1 MNNIS
6 NKKLILH
13 GHFYQPPREN
23 PFTGIIPKQHSA
35 SPFINWNE
43 KILHECYASNTSSRY
58 LDKFGK
64 IISLINNFEYIS
76 FNFGPTLL
84 SWIETN
90 HKDVHQKILDADKA
104 SLKRLGHGNAIAQ
117 AFNHTILPLDNLDD
131 ARLQI
136 KWGIED
142 FKYRFNR
149 MPEGMWLPEAAIN
162 EKIIDILVEEGI
174 SFIILS
180 PWQCKAI
187 EDENNNIIELNNNPA
202 PYDTCF
208 YIYGEKGKKINA
220 FFYNPQ
226 LAEGISFGHLLRDA
240 DNLYNVIKNISNKDN
255 TNFIHTATD
264 GEIYGHHEP
273 FGDMALAALVR
284 KVLERNEFEF
294 TNYATFLEENPPTK
308 RAILHSG
315 EDHKGTSWS
324 CFHGVSRWYKDCG
337 CHTGGEPNWNQK
349 WRLPLRIAFNNN
361 ANRLKE
367 IYNKRILEIFDSK
380 LDPFKLLMDY
390 SVVVCGSIKME
401 QFIDNLVASYNE
413 AKGFETEIASLL
425 VGIKN
430 THFSFT
436 SCGWFFNDLAG
447 VEPVQNIKYA
457 LYSINLFQKYSKES
471 LLTPFLKD
479 LKLAKCNNKS
489 DGDGMTIAQKSL
501 NLLPG
506 EVEASLF
513 FILNR
518 LIAKIE
524 LYENSY
530 GRFLLTKYIIVEENI
545 KFEIFDSFSLRE
557 FKGEAIF
564 DENSG
569 DTGFELYLT
578 LLDKLTKSTNHYTIN
593 NKDVNERIVDLTYNW
608 IERSLSVVDDLELKQ
623 IAKNI
628 DNYSMI
634 SKGSKFVPNDAIF
647 IENIGTCL
655 RALRSLFI
663 TPNTLTWES
672 KKQSI
677 SHLIDFIM
685 IQGRKKEKDTV
696 KSIFNDE
703 AKSIA
708 YRIEEDGLHNNLI
721 EYTIDFLTMA
731 HEEKLNLEMK
741 SLQNIVYN
749 YIDKDLDKLNIDTL
763 LFTKMKE
770 LLNFAI

>member
-23 PFTGIIPKQHSA
+23 PFTGIIPKQPSA

-58 LDKFGK
+58 LDKYGK

-90 HKDVHQKILDADKA
+90 HKDVHQKIIDADKA

-117 AFNHTILPLDNLDD
+117 GFNHTILPLDNLDD

-149 MPEGMWLPEAAIN
+149 MPEGMWLPEAAVN

-174 SFIILS
+174 NFIILS

-187 EDENNNIIELNNNPA
+187 EDENKNIIELKNTPA
-202 PYDTCF
+202 PYDTSF
-208 YIYGEKGKKINA
+208 YIYGEKGNKINA

-240 DNLYNVIKNISNKDN
+240 DNLYNVIKNISDKDN

-284 KVLERNEFEF
+284 KVIERKEFEF

-308 RAILHSG
+308 RALLHSG
-315 EDHKGTSWS
+315 EDNKGTSWS

-361 ANRLKE
+361 LTKLKE
-367 IYNKRILEIFDSK
+367 IYSNRILEIFDSK
-380 LDPFKLLMDY
+380 LDPMKLLMDY
-390 SVVVCGSIKME
+390 SIVVCGSIKME

-447 VEPVQNIKYA
+447 VEPVQNIRYA

-524 LYENSY
+524 LYKNSY
-530 GRFLLTKYIIVEENI
+530 GRFLLTKYMIVEENI

-557 FKGEAIF
+557 FKGEAVF

-608 IERSLSVVDDLELKQ
+608 IERSLSVVDDIELKQ

-672 KKQSI
+672 KRQSI

-696 KSIFNDE
+696 KSIFNEE

-749 YIDKDLDKLNIDTL
+749 YIDKDLDKLNINKL

-770 LLNFAI
+770 LLNFVI

>member
-58 LDKFGK
+58 LDKYGK

-90 HKDVHQKILDADKA
+90 HKDVHQKIVDADKA
-104 SLKRLGHGNAIAQ
+104 SLRRLGHGNAIAQ
-117 AFNHTILPLDNLDD
+117 GFNHTILPLDNLDD

-149 MPEGMWLPEAAIN
+149 MPEGMWLPEAAVN

-187 EDENNNIIELNNNPA
+187 EDENNNIIELKNTPA
-202 PYDTCF
+202 PYDTSF
-208 YIYGEKGKKINA
+208 YIYGEKGNKINA

-240 DNLYNVIKNISNKDN
+240 DNLYNVIKNISDKDN

-284 KVLERNEFEF
+284 KVIERKEFEF

-315 EDHKGTSWS
+315 EDNKGTSWS

-361 ANRLKE
+361 STKLKE
-367 IYNKRILEIFDSK
+367 IYKNRILEIFDSK
-380 LDPFKLLMDY
+380 LDPMKLLMDY
-390 SVVVCGSIKME
+390 SLVVCGSIKME

-447 VEPVQNIKYA
+447 VEPVQNIRYA

-530 GRFLLTKYIIVEENI
+530 GRFLLTKYMIVEENI

-557 FKGEAIF
+557 FKGEAVF

-608 IERSLSVVDDLELKQ
+608 IERSLSVVDDIELKQ

-696 KSIFNDE
+696 KNIFNEE

-741 SLQNIVYN
+741 ALQNIVYS
-749 YIDKDLDKLNIDTL
+749 YIDKDLDKLNINKI
-763 LFTKMKE
+763 LFTQMKE
-770 LLNFAI
+770 LLNFVI

>member
-23 PFTGIIPKQHSA
+23 PFTGIIPKQPSA

-58 LDKFGK
+58 LDKYGK

-84 SWIETN
+84 SWIEIN
-90 HKDVHQKILDADKA
+90 HKDVHKKIIDADKA

-117 AFNHTILPLDNLDD
+117 GFNHTILPLDNLDD

-149 MPEGMWLPEAAIN
+149 MPEGMWLPEAAVN

-187 EDENNNIIELNNNPA
+187 EDENKNIIELKNTPA
-202 PYDTCF
+202 PYDTSF
-208 YIYGEKGKKINA
+208 YIYGEKGNKINA

-240 DNLYNVIKNISNKDN
+240 DNLYNVIKNISDKDN

-284 KVLERNEFEF
+284 KVIERKEFEF

-308 RAILHSG
+308 RALLHSG
-315 EDHKGTSWS
+315 EDNKGTSWS

-361 ANRLKE
+361 LTKLKE
-367 IYNKRILEIFDSK
+367 IYSNRILEIFDSK
-380 LDPFKLLMDY
+380 LDPMKLLMDY
-390 SVVVCGSIKME
+390 SIVVCGSIKME

-447 VEPVQNIKYA
+447 VEPVQNIRYA

-524 LYENSY
+524 LYKNSY
-530 GRFLLTKYIIVEENI
+530 GRFLLTKYMIVEENI

-557 FKGEAIF
+557 FKGEAVF

-608 IERSLSVVDDLELKQ
+608 IERSLSVVDDIELKQ

-672 KKQSI
+672 KRQSI

-696 KSIFNDE
+696 KSIFNEE

-749 YIDKDLDKLNIDTL
+749 YIDKDLDKLNINKL

-770 LLNFAI
+770 LLNFVI

>member
-1 MNNIS
+1 MS
-6 NKKLILH
+6 NTNKKKLILH

-43 KILHECYASNTSSRY
+43 RILHECYESNTRSRY
-58 LDKFGK
+58 LDSKGK
-64 IISLINNFEYIS
+64 IVSLLNNFEYIS

-84 SWIETN
+84 SWIESH
-90 HKDVHQKILDADKA
+90 HKDVHDKIIEADKK
-104 SLKRLGHGNAIAQ
+104 SIERLGHGNAIAQ
-117 AFNHTILPLDNLDD
+117 GFNHSILPLDSQDD

-136 KWGIED
+136 HWGIED
-142 FKYRFNR
+142 FKSRFDR
-149 MPEGMWLPEAAIN
+149 MPEGMWLPETAVN
-162 EKIIDILVEEGI
+162 ESVIDILVEEGI
-174 SFIILS
+174 KFIILS
-180 PWQCKAI
+180 PWQCQAI
-187 EDENNNIIELNNNPA
+187 EDENQKIVQLKDQPA
-202 PYDTCF
+202 PYDTPF
-208 YIYGEKGKKINA
+208 YIYGENGNKISA

-226 LAEGISFGHLLRDA
+226 LAEGISFGHLLQDA
-240 DNLYNVIKNISNKDN
+240 DNLYSVIKGISEKDN
-255 TNFIHTATD
+255 TKLIHTATD

-273 FGDMALAALVR
+273 FGDMALAALIK
-284 KVLERNEFEF
+284 KVYQRDEFEL
-294 TNYATFLEENPPTK
+294 TNYATFLEKNPPK
-308 RAILHSG
+308 RRAYLKPG
-315 EDHKGTSWS
+315 EDNKGTSWS

-337 CHTGGEPNWNQK
+337 CHTGGEPSWNQK
-349 WRLPLRIAFNNN
+349 WRLPLRIAFVNN

-367 IYNKRILEIFDSK
+367 IYNTRILEIFNSK
-380 LDPFKLLMDY
+380 VDPYQLLLDY
-390 SVVVCGSIKME
+390 SKAVCGSLDMVN
-401 QFIDNLVASYNE
+401 FIDNIVSSHSE
-413 AKGFETEIASLL
+413 AKGYETEIASLL

-447 VEPVQNIKYA
+447 VEPVQNINYA
-457 LYSINLFQKYSKES
+457 LYSINLFQKYSKKS

-479 LKLAKCNNKS
+479 LKVAKCNNKS
-489 DGDGMTIAQKSL
+489 DGDGMSLAQKSL

-506 EVEASLF
+506 EVEASLY

-524 LYENSY
+524 LFDSKY
-530 GRFLLTKYIIVEENI
+530 GRFNLTKYMIVEENI
-545 KFEIFDSFSLRE
+545 KFEIYDSVSLRK
-557 FKGEAIF
+557 FKGDAVL
-564 DENSG
+564 DEHSG
-569 DTGFELYLT
+569 ETGFELYLT
-578 LLDKLTKSTNHYTIN
+578 LTDKNSKTSNHYTIN
-593 NKDVNERIVDLTYNW
+593 NNDVNERIVDLTYKW

-623 IAKNI
+623 IARDI

-634 SKGSKFVPNDAIF
+634 SKGTKYIPTDTIF

-685 IQGRKKEKDTV
+685 IQGSKKVKDTV
-696 KSIFNDE
+696 KSIFNEE

-708 YRIEEDGLHNNLI
+708 MRIQEEGLHNNLI
-721 EYTIDFLTMA
+721 EYTINFLSMA

-741 SLQNIVYN
+741 ALQNIIYTYMN
-749 YIDKDLDKLNIDTL
+749 KDFEALNIDKDLFND
-763 LFTKMKE
+763 MKI
-770 LLNFAI
+770 LLNFA

>member
-58 LDKFGK
+58 LDKYGK

-90 HKDVHQKILDADKA
+90 HKDVHQKIIDADKA

-117 AFNHTILPLDNLDD
+117 GFNHTILPLDNLDD

-149 MPEGMWLPEAAIN
+149 MPEGMWLPEAAVN

-187 EDENNNIIELNNNPA
+187 EDENNNIIELKNTPA
-202 PYDTCF
+202 PYDTSF
-208 YIYGEKGKKINA
+208 YIYGEKGNKINA

-240 DNLYNVIKNISNKDN
+240 DNLYNVIKNISDKDN

-284 KVLERNEFEF
+284 KVIERKEFEF

-315 EDHKGTSWS
+315 EDNKGTSWS

-361 ANRLKE
+361 STKLKE
-367 IYNKRILEIFDSK
+367 IYKNRILEIFDSK
-380 LDPFKLLMDY
+380 LDPMKLLMDY
-390 SVVVCGSIKME
+390 SLVVCGSIKME

-447 VEPVQNIKYA
+447 VEPVQNIRYA

-530 GRFLLTKYIIVEENI
+530 GRFLLTKYMIVEENI

-557 FKGEAIF
+557 FKGEAVF

-578 LLDKLTKSTNHYTIN
+578 LIDKLTKSTNHYTIN

-608 IERSLSVVDDLELKQ
+608 IERSLSVVDDIELKQ

-696 KSIFNDE
+696 KNIFNEE

-741 SLQNIVYN
+741 ALQNIVYS
-749 YIDKDLDKLNIDTL
+749 YIDKDLDKLNINKI
-763 LFTKMKE
+763 LFTQMKE
-770 LLNFAI
+770 LLNFVI

>member
-770 LLNFAI
+770 LLNFTI

>member
-58 LDKFGK
+58 LDKYGK

-90 HKDVHQKILDADKA
+90 HKDVHQKIIDADKA

-117 AFNHTILPLDNLDD
+117 GFNHTILPLDNLDD

-149 MPEGMWLPEAAIN
+149 MPEGMWLPEAAVN

-187 EDENNNIIELNNNPA
+187 EDENNNIIELKNTPA
-202 PYDTCF
+202 PYDTSF
-208 YIYGEKGKKINA
+208 YIYGEKGNKINA

-240 DNLYNVIKNISNKDN
+240 DNLYNVIKNISDKDN

-284 KVLERNEFEF
+284 KVIERKEFEF

-315 EDHKGTSWS
+315 EDNKGTSWS

-361 ANRLKE
+361 STKLKE
-367 IYNKRILEIFDSK
+367 IYKNRILEIFDSK
-380 LDPFKLLMDY
+380 LDPMKLLMDY
-390 SVVVCGSIKME
+390 SLVVCGSIKME

-447 VEPVQNIKYA
+447 VEPVQNIRYA

-530 GRFLLTKYIIVEENI
+530 GRFLLTKYMIVEENI

-557 FKGEAIF
+557 FKGEAVF

-608 IERSLSVVDDLELKQ
+608 IERSLSVVDDIELKQ

-696 KSIFNDE
+696 KNIFNEE

-741 SLQNIVYN
+741 ALQNIVYS
-749 YIDKDLDKLNIDTL
+749 YIDKDLDKLNINKI
-763 LFTKMKE
+763 LFTQMKE
-770 LLNFAI
+770 LLNFVI

>member
-58 LDKFGK
+58 LDKYGK

-90 HKDVHQKILDADKA
+90 HKDVHQKIVDADKA

-117 AFNHTILPLDNLDD
+117 GFNHTILPLDNLDD

-149 MPEGMWLPEAAIN
+149 MPEGMWLPEAAVN

-187 EDENNNIIELNNNPA
+187 EDENNNIIELKNTPA
-202 PYDTCF
+202 PYDTSF
-208 YIYGEKGKKINA
+208 YIYGEKGNKINA

-240 DNLYNVIKNISNKDN
+240 DNLYNVIKNISDKDN

-284 KVLERNEFEF
+284 KVIERKEFEF

-315 EDHKGTSWS
+315 EDNKGTSWS

-361 ANRLKE
+361 STKLKE
-367 IYNKRILEIFDSK
+367 IYKNRILEIFDSK
-380 LDPFKLLMDY
+380 LDPMKLLMDY
-390 SVVVCGSIKME
+390 SLVVCGSIKME

-447 VEPVQNIKYA
+447 VEPVQNIRYA

-530 GRFLLTKYIIVEENI
+530 GRFLLTKYMIVEENI

-557 FKGEAIF
+557 FKGEAVF

-608 IERSLSVVDDLELKQ
+608 IERSLSVVDDIELKQ

-696 KSIFNDE
+696 KNIFNEE

-741 SLQNIVYN
+741 ALQNIVYS
-749 YIDKDLDKLNIDTL
+749 YIDKDLDKLNINKI
-763 LFTKMKE
+763 LFTQMKE
-770 LLNFAI
+770 LLNFVI

>member
-23 PFTGIIPKQHSA
+23 PFTGIIPKQPSA

-58 LDKFGK
+58 LDKYGK

-90 HKDVHQKILDADKA
+90 HKDVHQKIVDADKA

-117 AFNHTILPLDNLDD
+117 GFNHTILPLDNLDD

-149 MPEGMWLPEAAIN
+149 MPEGMWLPEAAVN
-162 EKIIDILVEEGI
+162 EKVIDILVEEGI

-187 EDENNNIIELNNNPA
+187 EDENKNIIELKNNPA
-202 PYDTCF
+202 PYDTSF
-208 YIYGEKGKKINA
+208 YIYGEKGNKINA

-240 DNLYNVIKNISNKDN
+240 DNLYNVIKNISDKDN

-284 KVLERNEFEF
+284 KVIERKEFEF

-308 RAILHSG
+308 RAILHTG
-315 EDHKGTSWS
+315 EDNKGTSWS

-361 ANRLKE
+361 STKLKE
-367 IYNKRILEIFDSK
+367 IYKNRILEIFDSK
-380 LDPFKLLMDY
+380 LDPMKLLMDY
-390 SVVVCGSIKME
+390 SLVVCGSIKME

-447 VEPVQNIKYA
+447 VEPVQNIRYA

-530 GRFLLTKYIIVEENI
+530 GRFLLTKYMIVEENI

-557 FKGEAIF
+557 FKGEAVF

-608 IERSLSVVDDLELKQ
+608 IERSLSVVDDIELKQ

-696 KSIFNDE
+696 KSIFNEE
-703 AKSIA
+703 AKAIA

-721 EYTIDFLTMA
+721 EYTIDFLSMA

-741 SLQNIVYN
+741 SLQNVVYN
-749 YIDKDLDKLNIDTL
+749 YIDKDLDKLNIDNQ
-763 LFTKMKE
+763 LFTQMKE
-770 LLNFAI
+770 LLNFVI